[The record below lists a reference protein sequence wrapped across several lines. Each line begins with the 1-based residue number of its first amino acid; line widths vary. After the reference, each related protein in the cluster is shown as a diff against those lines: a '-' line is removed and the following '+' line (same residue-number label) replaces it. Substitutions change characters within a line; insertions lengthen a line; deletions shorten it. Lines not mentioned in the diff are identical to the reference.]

1 MGSRSHVLGADC
13 RMHFLTSDS
22 DTGWKVENVAD
33 VKGCD
38 GEGLVT
44 VWEFNPFI
52 KYLSHFPH
60 ILAISHKSTL
70 FHTYFSRFSNA

>member
-1 MGSRSHVLGADC
+1 
-13 RMHFLTSDS
+13 MHLLTSDS

-44 VWEFNPFI
+44 VWERSCDRSFSI
-52 KYLSHFPH
+52 LSTKKLENRPGR
-60 ILAISHKSTL
+60 SEVG
-70 FHTYFSRFSNA
+70 